1 MKPYILD
8 LDNCLIYSSYSE
20 ISSLELIS
28 KKGYH
33 FLYHRPGLK
42 SFLRYLIKQ
51 KYDLIFY
58 TSSKKE
64 YAKWVVDS
72 FDLEKEYPIFTRFY
86 TKKKI
91 TDYGEDYLKSIE
103 KIKVSSRKLI
113 PVLDDRPNLWDEKG
127 IDLIPIDPWH
137 GEENDKSLFDLMI
150 NQLKTQQKITE
161 LSQTKLKKNGKY
173 NY

>member
-1 MKPYILD
+1 MKPYILYFD
-8 LDNCLIYSSYSE
+8 YCLIYSSYSE

-72 FDLEKEYPIFTRFY
+72 FDLEKVIGGPDYVILRKEFINIQVSNSPKKELKNILLTVGGYDNKKMIPKFLYIFD
-86 TKKKI
+86 I
-91 TDYGEDYLKSIE
+91 
-103 KIKVSSRKLI
+103 
-113 PVLDDRPNLWDEKG
+113 
-127 IDLIPIDPWH
+127 
-137 GEENDKSLFDLMI
+137 SL
-150 NQLKTQQKITE
+150 
-161 LSQTKLKKNGKY
+161 
-173 NY
+173 